1 MKQIKRGNTM
11 QTRIAILL
19 LVLAVLIS
27 GCVQPPSKPPS
38 IPASE
43 APNYTPTG
51 NGWAKVF
58 EGLSISSA
66 QLTSDGGY
74 IVLGDT
80 ANGGMKGIYGYA
92 YSYGY
97 LFKVDSNG
105 SKMWNRTFRIE
116 GIWSVKQTSD
126 NGYML
131 AGSINKRQSDGSYLE
146 AGNISDMCDYQSRI
160 ESDVYLEK
168 LDAAGNIL
176 WNRTFDMAPGK
187 CDVAT
192 SVQQNPDG
200 SYTVFGDIRG
210 CPGSGNTLFFLKTDA
225 DGNKLSEKT
234 VEFEGH
240 FDYPPALVQKTSD
253 GGYLIDAGIGDINL
267 TAGRHLFK
275 IDANGTRLWDRPI
288 EEGTLIILPSRGFM
302 VIQGD
307 FVLRFDENGNQLEK
321 DEPKSEISLCYGMP
335 HAALLLPDGGYVIAK
350 EGACLIKV
358 DANGN
363 TAWERQLVTGEDFD
377 VLEPLVFQTSD
388 NGFVVIGNAAY
399 GWLQVGGGYAS
410 GKLGEGETSIIMVK
424 TDESGSFHQ
433 AIAPKYPTQPRIPAS
448 EKITGKEQNQPGMD
462 ILGFFT
468 GSPMP
473 AAAEAAGPGWNRTFG
488 GDFNSRANSIQQTSD
503 GGYIVAGYKGYGMTY
518 PSGLNGTI
526 ILEKAAAYLL
536 KIDSNGS
543 KAWEKS
549 FGGIGMSACSG
560 YDNIIC
566 SLNQNNTS
574 GWLGETV
581 GRSVRQT
588 SDGGYIIVGAYHS
601 SKLHN
606 RTSSSDHGFFEY
618 DKGGEVYLVK
628 TDASGNMQWNKTFG
642 EYWQETGNSVRQTSD
657 GGYFI
662 VGTTDSFGT
671 SPCSAEELGQLAP
684 EDIYLIKTDANGN
697 EVWKKTFGGA
707 YNDMAFSVQQTS
719 DGGYIVAGLTASL
732 SGNGVEDVYL
742 LKIDANGNKM
752 WEKAFGD
759 KDRSEAGYSVQQ
771 TSDGGYII
779 AGQTVWAVMGQWFI
793 QSDVYL
799 IKTDANGNEIWKKT
813 FGGNMSDFGR
823 SVQQTSD
830 GGYIIA
836 GFTGSFE
843 DLGAT
848 YLIKTDAN
856 GTKLWEKTFEG
867 ISGISGMISAQ
878 QTSDGGYIISAGN
891 IRTHDISTDVLSYGT
906 GDDAYIIKTDE
917 NGNV

>member
-1 MKQIKRGNTM
+1 MRN
-11 QTRIAILL
+11 AILL
-19 LVLAVLIS
+19 LVLAVFIS
-27 GCVQPPSKPPS
+27 GCVQQPSKPPT
-38 IPASE
+38 PG

-58 EGLSISSA
+58 DGLHVSA
-66 QLTSDGGY
+66 AQPTSDGGF
-74 IVLGDT
+74 IVLGTT
-80 ANGGMKGIYGYA
+80 ANGGMKSIYGLA

-97 LFKVDSNG
+97 LLKTDSNG
-105 SKMWNRTFRIE
+105 SKMWNRTFRTE

-131 AGSINKRQSDGSYLE
+131 AGSINKRQNDGSYLE

-176 WNRTFDMAPGK
+176 WNRTLDVAPGK

-192 SVQQNPDG
+192 SMQQNPDG
-200 SYTVFGDIRG
+200 GYTVFGDIRG
-210 CPGSGNTLFFLKTDA
+210 CPGSGNATFFLKTDA
-225 DGNKLSEKT
+225 GGNKVSEKT
-234 VEFEGH
+234 IEFEGH

-253 GGYLIDAGIGDINL
+253 GGYLIDAGIGGINL

-275 IDANGTRLWDRPI
+275 IDANGTKLWDRPI
-288 EEGTLIILPSRGFM
+288 EEGTLIILPSHGFM

-321 DEPKSEISLCYGMP
+321 DELKPEISLCYGQP
-335 HAALLLPDGGYVIAK
+335 HSALLLPDGGYVIAK

-399 GWLQVGGGYAS
+399 GWHQVGGGYAA
-410 GKLGEGETSIIMVK
+410 GKLGEGETSIVMVK

-433 AIAPKYPTQPRIPAS
+433 AIAPKYPTQSHIHAS
-448 EKITGKEQNQPGMD
+448 EKI
-462 ILGFFT
+462 
-468 GSPMP
+468 P
-473 AAAEAAGPGWNRTFG
+473 ASAETAGPGWTKTFG
-488 GDFNSRANSIQQTSD
+488 GDLNSRANAIQQTTD

-549 FGGIGMSACSG
+549 FGGIDMSACSG

-581 GRSVRQT
+581 GRSVQQT

-606 RTSSSDHGFFEY
+606 RTSSSDHEFFGY
-618 DKGGEVYLVK
+618 DKGDEVYLVK

-642 EYWQETGNSVRQTSD
+642 EYWQEIGNSVRQTSD

-671 SPCSAEELGQLAP
+671 SPCSAEELGQSAP
-684 EDIYLIKTDANGN
+684 EDVYLIKTDANGN

-707 YNDMAFSVQQTS
+707 YNDMAFSGQQTS

-759 KDRSEAGYSVQQ
+759 RDRSEAGYSVQQ

-799 IKTDANGNEIWKKT
+799 VKTDANGNEIWEKE
-813 FGGNMSDFGR
+813 FGGNSSDFGY
-823 SVQQTSD
+823 SVSQTSD
-830 GGYIIA
+830 GGYVIA

-856 GTKLWEKTFEG
+856 GDEVWEKTFEG
-867 ISGISGMISAQ
+867 ISGISGTISAQ

-891 IRTHDISTDVLSYGT
+891 IQTHAISSDVLPYGT